1 MTAAVE
7 SCGAFTNGYTT
18 PDNSSFT
25 YSYKCKTYKL
35 SATEL
40 YNQNVTT
47 KISSTHEKSK
57 DALYDMF
64 CMPYGAIK
72 VGSGAGISYNPEFD
86 TTEEV
91 SIAAATALAIAMGGG
106 SGAGNKI
113 YDLQLLPY
121 CPVQTQIVDD
131 GQLTTYGMAEHTNF
145 EYIYDNSTDPATK
158 IGILYYIPNG
168 NFTLDVAKPINYERF
183 AYITGFTDISIPGGW
198 IATLNHYQDYVLTT
212 LATPQSIIDLG
223 PAWIDDN
230 GYYNI
235 TALETNPSRYT
246 NGIVFKKI
254 HKTSGAII
262 EQYDCSKLE
271 VHMCTN
277 SASNELTV
285 YKYYNDVQVVQETI
299 TKPAYDNADY
309 YIAYQI
315 VSEAYGG
322 RGIDQC
328 WAVISKIPIYNY
340 QVSEAT
346 ALKLDNECNMYRL
359 ISPNYQGEFEFSVA
373 KNNGVD
379 FFNVDCSYKPY
390 NPYIHV
396 NPNFKGLYGKDFNDG
411 RGLICNGDFSFGM
424 ISDAFTNYELANKN
438 YQAVFNR
445 QIQNMDVM
453 QSIERTEAV
462 AGMATGIVKGTASGA
477 MAGGMAGGGYGAI
490 AGAIIGGVSSTV
502 GGALDLVN
510 LDKRQRE
517 EKSFAVD
524 MYNYSLQNVHALSYS
539 LTRCTALTYNNK
551 LFPFVEKWTCT
562 PEEKD
567 ALLEKLHYDGM
578 TVNRIG
584 KIQDYIGNDTMVR
597 GEIIRIDLNSD
608 NHMANE
614 IYNEIRKGVYL

>member
-1 MTAAVE
+1 
-7 SCGAFTNGYTT
+7 
-18 PDNSSFT
+18 
-25 YSYKCKTYKL
+25 
-35 SATEL
+35 
-40 YNQNVTT
+40 
-47 KISSTHEKSK
+47 
-57 DALYDMF
+57 
-64 CMPYGAIK
+64 
-72 VGSGAGISYNPEFD
+72 
-86 TTEEV
+86 
-91 SIAAATALAIAMGGG
+91 
-106 SGAGNKI
+106 
-113 YDLQLLPY
+113 
-121 CPVQTQIVDD
+121 
-131 GQLTTYGMAEHTNF
+131 
-145 EYIYDNSTDPATK
+145 
-158 IGILYYIPNG
+158 
-168 NFTLDVAKPINYERF
+168 
-183 AYITGFTDISIPGGW
+183 
-198 IATLNHYQDYVLTT
+198 
-212 LATPQSIIDLG
+212 
-223 PAWIDDN
+223 
-230 GYYNI
+230 
-235 TALETNPSRYT
+235 
-246 NGIVFKKI
+246 
-254 HKTSGAII
+254 
-262 EQYDCSKLE
+262 
-271 VHMCTN
+271 MCTN

-285 YKYYNDVQVVQETI
+285 YKYYNDVQVLQETI
-299 TKPAYDNADY
+299 TKTAYDNADY

-315 VSEAYGG
+315 TSEAYGG

-453 QSIERTEAV
+453 QSIQRTEAV
-462 AGMATGIVKGTASGA
+462 AGMATGVVQGTASGA
-477 MAGGMAGGGYGAI
+477 MAGAMVGGGYGAI
-490 AGAIIGGVSSTV
+490 AGAVVGGVSSAV
-502 GGALDLVN
+502 GGAIDLAN

-562 PEEKD
+562 QEEKD

-597 GEIIRIDLNSD
+597 GEIIRIDLKSN
-608 NHMANE
+608 NLIANE